1 MNKEAL
7 RRLCVACSW
16 GIIICLYVFVEP
28 VRNMKAFEN
37 IIWEFNLF
45 IYFAVALTCHKAKI
59 GFSKGAKVTKLISVT
74 LSIVNFQRIYGI

>member
-7 RRLCVACSW
+7 RRLCVAFSW

-28 VRNMKAFEN
+28 VRNMKEFEN

-45 IYFAVALTCHKAKI
+45 IYFAVALTCHKTI
-59 GFSKGAKVTKLISVT
+59 NWIFKGGESNET
-74 LSIVNFQRIYGI
+74 G